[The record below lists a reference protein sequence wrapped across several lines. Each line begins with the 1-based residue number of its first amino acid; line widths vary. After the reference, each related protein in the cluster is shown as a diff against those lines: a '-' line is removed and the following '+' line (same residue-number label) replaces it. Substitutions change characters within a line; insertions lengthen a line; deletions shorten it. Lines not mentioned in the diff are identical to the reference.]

1 MDELDAEEEE
11 GYVDEEGDEFF
22 NEGDEGLPERETFVV
37 REDGSFAKK

>member
-22 NEGDEGLPERETFVV
+22 NEGDEACRSERL
-37 REDGSFAKK
+37 SL